1 MQAGFVMRM
10 NRFID
15 WLWFRRLRQLPH
27 FRSPGI
33 LELPVNQRVL
43 VFAPHSDDEWIGC
56 GGTLARLRENHCLI
70 RVVVV
75 TDGAQGDPE
84 ALFDGDPGEKRRGE
98 TLKVLGT
105 LGIEDVCFLNFPDG
119 DLGSQGGALVSAVAE
134 VYDDFAPDWVLT
146 TAMGEHHRDHVCTG
160 YVVMRHWLSRRA
172 QERLLAYEVYGSIRL
187 DWLVD
192 ITSVM
197 DLKRRLIRY
206 YEIPLRYVDYDAA
219 SASLARYR
227 GVFVGSPLEVGYA
240 EGFMEIRPRDVYRSM
255 LGALL

>member
-1 MQAGFVMRM
+1 MK
-10 NRFID
+10 RFID
-15 WLWFRRLRQLPH
+15 TLWFERFRQLPH

-33 LELPVNQRVL
+33 LALPVTQRVL
-43 VFAPHSDDEWIGC
+43 VVAPHSDDEWIGC
-56 GGTLARLRENHCLI
+56 GGTLARLCENHCLI

-75 TDGAQGDPE
+75 TDGALGDPE
-84 ALFDGDPGEKRRGE
+84 GLFDGDAGEKRRGE

-119 DLGSQGGALVSAVAE
+119 DLGSQGDALVGAVAE
-134 VYDDFAPDWVLT
+134 AYDAFAPDWVLT
-146 TAMGEHHRDHVCTG
+146 TAMTEHHRDHVCVG
-160 YVVMRHWLSRRA
+160 YVVMRHWLARRA
-172 QERLLAYEVYGSIRL
+172 GERLLAYEVYGSIRL

-197 DLKRRLIRY
+197 DLKRQLLRH

-219 SASLARYR
+219 CVSLARYR
-227 GVFVGSPLEVGYA
+227 GVFVGSPLEDGFA

-255 LGALL
+255 LGVFL